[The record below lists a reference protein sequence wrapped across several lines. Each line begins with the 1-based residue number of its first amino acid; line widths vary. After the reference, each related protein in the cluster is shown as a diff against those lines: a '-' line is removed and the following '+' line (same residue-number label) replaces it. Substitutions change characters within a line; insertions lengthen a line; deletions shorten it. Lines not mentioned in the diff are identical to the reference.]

1 MLKRV
6 IGYIRMKY
14 EQFLI
19 REMDRLDIFGTKE
32 EIKLMDEG
40 LKLTDEV
47 IRLEDRVMK
56 LEEALE
62 DKNREIEEL
71 YLKYNLENEEEA

>member
-1 MLKRV
+1 MLKKV

-19 REMDRLDIFGTKE
+19 REMDRLDICGTEE
-32 EIKLMDEG
+32 EIKLMNES

-47 IRLEDRVMK
+47 IRLENRVMK
-56 LEEALE
+56 LEDILE
-62 DKNREIEEL
+62 DKNNEIL